1 MICPVFTVWYKTPLK
16 MPDLKTVLSHFDAIV
31 TEPVMVA
38 FSGGADSVLVL
49 KLALEASRG
58 RVPVYAL
65 YADAPWMP
73 KAARAE
79 AEQIARELQ
88 VKLNVVSI
96 DSPGSIGI
104 ENNPLDRCYR
114 CKKAIFKVFKDFGQI
129 HNVKILLEGTQLD
142 DLTRYRPGLKAIAE
156 SGARSPLKELGLH
169 KSDVRELLTHLG
181 LSAAKKPSGSCL
193 ATRLPYGQTLSVPIL
208 KQIDQAENY
217 LRSFGFKVIR
227 VRSHGDIARIETD
240 LEHLSLALSKRADI
254 VRELKSLGWKYV
266 TLDLEGFRSGS
277 MD

>member
-1 MICPVFTVWYKTPLK
+1 MPLK

-49 KLALEASRG
+49 KLALEASRD

-114 CKKAIFKVFKDFGQI
+114 CKKAIFKAFMDFGQI
-129 HNVKILLEGTQLD
+129 HNVEILLEGTQLD
-142 DLTRYRPGLKAIAE
+142 DLTKYRPGLKAIAE
-156 SGARSPLKELGLH
+156 SGARSPLKELELH
-169 KSDVRELLTHLG
+169 KSDVRELLAHLG

>member
-1 MICPVFTVWYKTPLK
+1 MPLK

-73 KAARAE
+73 RAARAE

-114 CKKAIFKVFKDFGQI
+114 CKKAIFKAFMDFGQI
-129 HNVKILLEGTQLD
+129 HNVEILLEGTQLD
-142 DLTRYRPGLKAIAE
+142 DLTKYRPGLKSIAE

-169 KSDVRELLTHLG
+169 KSDVRELLAHWR

-193 ATRLPYGQTLSVPIL
+193 ATRLPYGQTLSVLIL

>member
-1 MICPVFTVWYKTPLK
+1 MICPVFTVWYKMPLK

-73 KAARAE
+73 RAARAE
-79 AEQIARELQ
+79 AEQIAHELQ

-96 DSPGSIGI
+96 DSPASIGI

-114 CKKAIFKVFKDFGQI
+114 CKKAIFKAFMDFGQI
-129 HNVKILLEGTQLD
+129 HNVEILLEGTQLD
-142 DLTRYRPGLKAIAE
+142 DLTKYRPGLKAIAE

-169 KSDVRELLTHLG
+169 KSDVRELLAHWG

>member
-1 MICPVFTVWYKTPLK
+1 MPLK

-58 RVPVYAL
+58 RVPIYAL

-73 KAARAE
+73 RAARAE

-114 CKKAIFKVFKDFGQI
+114 CKKAIFKAFMDFGQI

-142 DLTRYRPGLKAIAE
+142 DLTKYRPGLKAIAE
-156 SGARSPLKELGLH
+156 SGARSPLKELELH
-169 KSDVRELLTHLG
+169 KSDVRELLAHWG

-254 VRELKSLGWKYV
+254 IRELKSLGWKYV

>member
-1 MICPVFTVWYKTPLK
+1 MICPVFTVWYKMPLK

-49 KLALEASRG
+49 KLALEVSRG

-73 KAARAE
+73 RAARAE

-96 DSPGSIGI
+96 DSPGSIDI

-114 CKKAIFKVFKDFGQI
+114 CKKAIFKAFMDFGQI
-129 HNVKILLEGTQLD
+129 HNVEILLEGTQLD
-142 DLTRYRPGLKAIAE
+142 DLTKYRPGLKAIAE

-169 KSDVRELLTHLG
+169 KSDVRELLAHWG

>member
-1 MICPVFTVWYKTPLK
+1 MPLK

-73 KAARAE
+73 RAARAE
-79 AEQIARELQ
+79 AEQIAHELQ
-88 VKLNVVSI
+88 AKLNIVSI
-96 DSPGSIGI
+96 DSPASIGI

-114 CKKAIFKVFKDFGQI
+114 CKKAIFKAFMDFGQI

-142 DLTRYRPGLKAIAE
+142 DLTKYRPGLKAIAE
-156 SGARSPLKELGLH
+156 SGALSPLKELGLH
-169 KSDVRELLTHLG
+169 KSDVRELLAHWG

>member
-1 MICPVFTVWYKTPLK
+1 MICPVFTVWYKMPLK

-49 KLALEASRG
+49 KLALEASSG

-73 KAARAE
+73 RAARAE

-114 CKKAIFKVFKDFGQI
+114 CKKAIFKAFMDFGQI
-129 HNVKILLEGTQLD
+129 HNVEILLEGTQLD
-142 DLTRYRPGLKAIAE
+142 DLTKYRPGLKAIAE

-169 KSDVRELLTHLG
+169 KSDVRELLAHWG

>member
-1 MICPVFTVWYKTPLK
+1 MICPVFTVWYKIPLK
-16 MPDLKTVLSHFDAIV
+16 MPDLKTVLSHFEAIV

-73 KAARAE
+73 RAARAE

-104 ENNPLDRCYR
+104 ENNPLDRCYL
-114 CKKAIFKVFKDFGQI
+114 CKKAIFKAFMDFGQI
-129 HNVKILLEGTQLD
+129 HNVEILLEGTQLD
-142 DLTRYRPGLKAIAE
+142 DLTKYRPGLKAIAE

-169 KSDVRELLTHLG
+169 KSDVRELLAHWG

>member
-1 MICPVFTVWYKTPLK
+1 M
-16 MPDLKTVLSHFDAIV
+16 

-58 RVPVYAL
+58 RFPIYAL

-73 KAARAE
+73 RMALVE
-79 AEQIARELQ
+79 AEQIARDLQ
-88 VKLNVVSI
+88 VKLEVINI
-96 DSPGSIGI
+96 NSPASIGI
-104 ENNPLDRCYR
+104 ENNPQDRCYR
-114 CKKAIFKVFKDFGQI
+114 CKKAIFKAFMDFGQT

-142 DLTRYRPGLKAIAE
+142 DLTKYRPGLKAIAE

-169 KSDVRELLTHLG
+169 KSDVRKLLTLWS
-181 LSAAKKPSGSCL
+181 LSASKKPSGSCL

-208 KQIDQAENY
+208 NQIDQAENC
-217 LRSFGFKVIR
+217 LRSFGLGILR

-240 LEHLSLALSKRADI
+240 PEYFSFVLSKQADI
-254 VRELKSLGWKYV
+254 VRKLKSLGWKYV

>member
-1 MICPVFTVWYKTPLK
+1 M
-16 MPDLKTVLSHFDAIV
+16 
-31 TEPVMVA
+31 
-38 FSGGADSVLVL
+38 
-49 KLALEASRG
+49 
-58 RVPVYAL
+58 
-65 YADAPWMP
+65 
-73 KAARAE
+73 
-79 AEQIARELQ
+79 
-88 VKLNVVSI
+88 
-96 DSPGSIGI
+96 
-104 ENNPLDRCYR
+104 
-114 CKKAIFKVFKDFGQI
+114 
-129 HNVKILLEGTQLD
+129 
-142 DLTRYRPGLKAIAE
+142 
-156 SGARSPLKELGLH
+156 
-169 KSDVRELLTHLG
+169 RELLAHWG

-240 LEHLSLALSKRADI
+240 PEHLSLALSKRADI

>member
-1 MICPVFTVWYKTPLK
+1 MICPVFTVWYKMPLK

-73 KAARAE
+73 RAARAE

-96 DSPGSIGI
+96 DSPGSIDI

-114 CKKAIFKVFKDFGQI
+114 CKKAIFKAFMDFGQI
-129 HNVKILLEGTQLD
+129 HNVEILLEGTQLD
-142 DLTRYRPGLKAIAE
+142 DLTKYRPGLKAIAE

-169 KSDVRELLTHLG
+169 KSDVRELLAHWG

>member
-1 MICPVFTVWYKTPLK
+1 MICPVFTVWYKMPLK

-73 KAARAE
+73 RAARAE

-96 DSPGSIGI
+96 DFPGSIGI

-114 CKKAIFKVFKDFGQI
+114 CKKAIFKAFMDFGQI
-129 HNVKILLEGTQLD
+129 HNVEILLEGTQLD
-142 DLTRYRPGLKAIAE
+142 DLTKYRPGLKAIAE

-169 KSDVRELLTHLG
+169 KSDVRELLAHWG

>member
-1 MICPVFTVWYKTPLK
+1 MPLK

-65 YADAPWMP
+65 FADAPWMP

-96 DSPGSIGI
+96 DSPASIGI

-114 CKKAIFKVFKDFGQI
+114 CKKAIFKAFMDFGRI

-142 DLTRYRPGLKAIAE
+142 DLTKYRPGLKAIAE

-169 KSDVRELLTHLG
+169 KSDVRELLAHWG

-240 LEHLSLALSKRADI
+240 PEHLSLALSKRADI
-254 VRELKSLGWKYV
+254 ARELKSLGWKYV

>member
-1 MICPVFTVWYKTPLK
+1 MPLK

-73 KAARAE
+73 RVALAE
-79 AEQIARELQ
+79 AEQIARDLQ
-88 VKLNVVSI
+88 VKLEVINI
-96 DSPGSIGI
+96 NSPASIGI
-104 ENNPLDRCYR
+104 ENNPQDRCYR
-114 CKKAIFKVFKDFGQI
+114 CKKAIFKAFMDFGQT

-142 DLTRYRPGLKAIAE
+142 DLTKYRPGLKAIAE
-156 SGARSPLKELGLH
+156 SGARSPLKELELH
-169 KSDVRELLTHLG
+169 KSDVRELLAHWG

-193 ATRLPYGQTLSVPIL
+193 ATRLPYRQTLSVPIL

>member
-58 RVPVYAL
+58 RVPIYAL

-73 KAARAE
+73 RAARAE

-114 CKKAIFKVFKDFGQI
+114 CKKAIFKAFMDFGQI
-129 HNVKILLEGTQLD
+129 HNVEILLEGTQLD
-142 DLTRYRPGLKAIAE
+142 DLTKYRPGLKAIAE
-156 SGARSPLKELGLH
+156 SGARSPLKELELH
-169 KSDVRELLTHLG
+169 KSDVRELLAHWG

>member
-1 MICPVFTVWYKTPLK
+1 MPLK

-96 DSPGSIGI
+96 DSPASIGI

-114 CKKAIFKVFKDFGQI
+114 CKKAIFKAFMDFGQI

-142 DLTRYRPGLKAIAE
+142 DLTKYRPGLKAIAE
-156 SGARSPLKELGLH
+156 SGARSPLKELELH
-169 KSDVRELLTHLG
+169 KSDVRELLAHWG
-181 LSAAKKPSGSCL
+181 LPAAKKPSGSCL

>member
-1 MICPVFTVWYKTPLK
+1 MPLK

-31 TEPVMVA
+31 SEPVMVA

-58 RVPVYAL
+58 HVPVYAL

-73 KAARAE
+73 RAARVE

-114 CKKAIFKVFKDFGQI
+114 CKKAIFKAFMDFGQI
-129 HNVKILLEGTQLD
+129 HNVEILLEGTQLD
-142 DLTRYRPGLKAIAE
+142 DLTKYRPGLKAIAE
-156 SGARSPLKELGLH
+156 SGARSPLKELELH
-169 KSDVRELLTHLG
+169 KSDVRELLAHWG

>member
-1 MICPVFTVWYKTPLK
+1 MPLK

-73 KAARAE
+73 RAARAE

-104 ENNPLDRCYR
+104 
-114 CKKAIFKVFKDFGQI
+114 AFMDFGQI
-129 HNVKILLEGTQLD
+129 HNVEILLEGTQLD
-142 DLTRYRPGLKAIAE
+142 DLTKYRPGLKAIAE
-156 SGARSPLKELGLH
+156 SGARSPLKELELH
-169 KSDVRELLTHLG
+169 KSDVRELLAHWG